1 MFWCEAKMNG
11 IVTKFNTFPVK
22 LAYLA
27 SVMNEARERAKIWS
41 PACLLEPVNTRYGVS
56 PPFFSCFPEAGWYNP
71 SWIGNSWPGHWFLET
86 LLRVYHG
93 LVESNSNQRWGGDAA
108 DGQRRRPGVKVH
120 TFTVMVWFIS
130 KCMKFP
136 PWRSFHNEVIRPLD
150 TAGGKN
156 SAVVDAVCWAV
167 SIHGA

>member
-22 LAYLA
+22 LVWWMKLE
-27 SVMNEARERAKIWS
+27 SEQRFDPLPTCWS
-41 PACLLEPVNTRYGVS
+41 LLTQDMEFS

-93 LVESNSNQRWGGDAA
+93 LVELNLNQRWGGDAA
-108 DGQRRRPGVKVH
+108 DGQRRHPGVKVH